1 MDREITNEYID
12 DNFIMSPKN
21 DFVFKLIFGDE
32 KNKDVLIAFLSAVL
46 RLPKDEF
53 ANLEFLNTELLR
65 EFKEDKKGILDV
77 RVKTKNGKQI
87 DIEIQVLPTE
97 FMAER
102 TVFYWSKM
110 YTSQIK
116 PGDAYG
122 KLKKCIT
129 INIVDFERIKID
141 KIHTSFHI
149 LEDETGYKLS
159 DVLEIH
165 FLELPK
171 LKRLSSLK
179 DAEDPILEWL
189 EFIDSDS
196 KEGME
201 MLAEKNENIKIA
213 YEILQRASHSKA
225 ARAAYEARQAE
236 IMDQRT
242 RENSAEKRGIE
253 QGIQQGIQQG
263 IEQATVNLAK
273 NALLMNLSIEQIEAI
288 TGLNKEKIQELSN

>member
-1 MDREITNEYID
+1 MNEYID

-32 KNKDVLIAFLSAVL
+32 KNKDVLIAFLSAVI
-46 RLPKDEF
+46 RLHKEEF
-53 ANLEFLNTELLR
+53 LELEFMNTELLR

-87 DIEIQVLPTE
+87 DIEIQVLPTD

-110 YTSQIK
+110 YTSQVK
-116 PGDAYG
+116 PGDTYE

-129 INIVDFERIKID
+129 INIVDFERIDID

-159 DVLEIH
+159 DVLKIH

-179 DAEDPILEWL
+179 DVDDPILE
-189 EFIDSDS
+189 
-196 KEGME
+196 
-201 MLAEKNENIKIA
+201 
-213 YEILQRASHSKA
+213 
-225 ARAAYEARQAE
+225 
-236 IMDQRT
+236 
-242 RENSAEKRGIE
+242 
-253 QGIQQGIQQG
+253 
-263 IEQATVNLAK
+263 
-273 NALLMNLSIEQIEAI
+273 
-288 TGLNKEKIQELSN
+288 